1 MNAKINYLPGVR
13 DERDGATMLES
24 PETTQTAAGPPDGNG
39 SPKPRLGVLLL
50 VVLILFGVGLAAGL
64 LPRSKQRAV
73 VAAETRE
80 LALQSVFVTNPAPA
94 KAGATLVLSAE
105 LRPLMEVVIYARATG
120 YVHRWMVDLG
130 ARVESGQLLAE
141 LDTPELDRELAE
153 ARAGFAQAEAA
164 RTFTET
170 TAKRWREMLQART
183 VSSQEAD
190 EKAAD
195 FILKQTTVEVARA
208 HVQRLEELA
217 GFARIIAPFSG
228 TITARRL
235 DVGQLVN
242 AGSGQELFRLAQTE
256 KLRAFVRIPQSCA
269 HSVAVGQSAELS
281 LVEMPGRVCEAK
293 VVRTAGVLDAASR
306 TLLTE
311 LEVDNAKGDLF
322 AGSYAQVRLPDAK
335 PDAVLAIPANAV
347 LFRPEGTL
355 VGVVGADNH
364 VAMRK
369 IVMGRDSG
377 QTIEILEGLTQADK
391 VVLNP
396 PDSLVDGSEIRVAGT
411 IQVTP

>member
-1 MNAKINYLPGVR
+1 
-13 DERDGATMLES
+13 
-24 PETTQTAAGPPDGNG
+24 
-39 SPKPRLGVLLL
+39 
-50 VVLILFGVGLAAGL
+50 VLILFGVGLAAGL
-64 LPRSKQRAV
+64 LPRSRQRAV
-73 VAAETRE
+73 VASETRE
-80 LALQSVFVTNPAPA
+80 LAVQSVFVTNPAPA

-120 YVHRWMVDLG
+120 YVRRWMVDLG

-153 ARAGFAQAEAA
+153 ARAGLAQAEAA
-164 RTFTET
+164 RSFTET
-170 TAKRWREMLQART
+170 TAKRWREMLAART

-217 GFARIIAPFSG
+217 GFARITAPFPG

-269 HSVAVGQSAELS
+269 HSVVIGQSAELS

-322 AGSYAQVRLPDAK
+322 AGSYAQLRLPDAK

-411 IQVTP
+411 IPATP